1 MGHVEVTA
9 RSAHRDA
16 AHGDISPD
24 NSTTLRATRSG
35 EPSCRSI
42 PRSCNLIDSQSPIRS
57 FHRKLVQAARRYPEK
72 QGFSRMLR
80 AVFCLYVLFI
90 CLKAPLVLGADP
102 MGTASEREALVIVK
116 GVATPFSVF
125 GLIRRFNQIPG
136 VESATFDLS
145 QGLADVK
152 FKPGAAVSDEDIR
165 RAVRDASYTPGP
177 IRRKPTA
184 PDEHAN

>member
-1 MGHVEVTA
+1 
-9 RSAHRDA
+9 
-16 AHGDISPD
+16 
-24 NSTTLRATRSG
+24 
-35 EPSCRSI
+35 
-42 PRSCNLIDSQSPIRS
+42 
-57 FHRKLVQAARRYPEK
+57 
-72 QGFSRMLR
+72 MLR
-80 AVFCLYVLFI
+80 AIFCLPVLFL
-90 CLKAPLVLGADP
+90 CLKAPPVLGADP
-102 MGTASEREALVIVK
+102 SGTVPEREALVIVK

-177 IRRKPTA
+177 IRWKQAA
-184 PDEHAN
+184 PVIHAQ